1 MQIQHNLQSLL
12 SQLNI
17 LLGTTKANVERVCV
31 SIYIT
36 QTTLLENGNPNI
48 WTVQPHFK
56 QNKMVKTTKIE
67 TSLGTTKANVE
78 RVGFSVYITQ
88 ITPLENGDYKVHK
101 TEVEYL

>member
-17 LLGTTKANVERVCV
+17 LLGTTKANVERVCF
-31 SIYIT
+31 SIYIK
-36 QTTLLENGNPNI
+36 QTIPLENGNPKI
-48 WTVQPHFK
+48 WMVQPHFK
-56 QNKMVKTTKIE
+56 QKKRLKQQKLE

-88 ITPLENGDYKVHK
+88 ITPVENGDYKGP
-101 TEVEYL
+101 